1 MHRKL
6 NKFFSLIFRGQ
17 TLKLFS
23 SSYYRSKYE
32 EVHKKLQVCAL
43 VVKTTSACI
52 KILQNEV
59 TSSNDQKRVR
69 SAYKTLTDIY
79 MFDTAKDKSWL
90 PLFRESFEFVI
101 SDRTI
106 NDHCKLYI
114 KYLKILKKLKDYD
127 VLLKKSIEMLEMYP
141 KEYIPL
147 DMICWVYVQKY
158 KQNDDTFRVS
168 KHFV

>member
-1 MHRKL
+1 M
-6 NKFFSLIFRGQ
+6 
-17 TLKLFS
+17 
-23 SSYYRSKYE
+23 
-32 EVHKKLQVCAL
+32 HKKLQVCAL

-52 KILQNEV
+52 EILQNEV

-69 SAYKTLTDIY
+69 SAYKTLVDIY
-79 MFDTAKDKSWL
+79 MFDTAKDKLWL
-90 PLFRESFEFVI
+90 PLFRESFEFMI

-106 NDHCKLYI
+106 NDHSKLYI

-127 VLLKKSIEMLEMYP
+127 DVLLKSSIEMLGMYP

-158 KQNDDTFRVS
+158 KQNDDTFKVS
-168 KHFV
+168 QCFVRLHPLPFLSMI

>member
-1 MHRKL
+1 MP
-6 NKFFSLIFRGQ
+6 FIDFYFG
-17 TLKLFS
+17 LFCS
-23 SSYYRSKYE
+23 SKYE

-43 VVKTTSACI
+43 VVKTTSACVE
-52 KILQNEV
+52 ILQNEV
-59 TSSNDQKRVR
+59 NSSNDQNRVR
-69 SAYKTLTDIY
+69 SAYKTLVDIY
-79 MFDTAKDKSWL
+79 MFDTAKDKLWL

-106 NDHCKLYI
+106 NEHCKLYI

-127 VLLKKSIEMLEMYP
+127 VLLKSSIEMLGMYP

-158 KQNDDTFRVS
+158 KQNDETFKVWIDALLLQTTI
-168 KHFV
+168 HFQSY